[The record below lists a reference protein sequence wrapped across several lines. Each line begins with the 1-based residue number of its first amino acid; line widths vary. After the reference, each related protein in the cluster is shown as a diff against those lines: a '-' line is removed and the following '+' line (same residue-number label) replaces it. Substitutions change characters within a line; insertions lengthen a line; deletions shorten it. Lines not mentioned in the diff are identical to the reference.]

1 MRTYIWRGVVYY
13 ITEEEYEGLVNG
25 WLNPADLF
33 G

>member
-1 MRTYIWRGVVYY
+1 MKTYIWNGVTYV
-13 ITEEEYEGLVNG
+13 ITEEEFYNLRAG

>member
-1 MRTYIWRGVVYY
+1 MRTYIYKGVTYV